1 MDAVADC
8 SYCDG
13 RRRLSGQTDFI
24 NAEVRVS
31 KSFFMESSPSVKR
44 DFLFMDFYIMTGK
57 KKETGGRR

>member
-8 SYCDG
+8 FYCDC

-31 KSFFMESSPSVKR
+31 KSFFMESSPSVKG
-44 DFLFMDFYIMTGK
+44 DFLFMDF
-57 KKETGGRR
+57 